1 MSTRFVN
8 IDRETPM
15 LLPVDLREWVS
26 EDHPVHFVLEA
37 VSQLP
42 LQVFKVNVRGT
53 GSEQY
58 PPAMMLALLIYCYL
72 TGRFA
77 SREIEAAA
85 QSDVAV
91 RFLCGNRPGP
101 DHDTICTFRRENETA
116 FSELF
121 TRVLGMAREMGVLKP
136 RGGVSVDGTKMAANA
151 SKHAAVSYGR
161 AQQMLAELEQEV
173 QELMG
178 RAEAADREDR
188 GPALDVPAEL
198 KRRQDRIA
206 RLREARRVI
215 EERFEERKREREAE
229 YEAKLAAHEERKA
242 SGKKPGRPP
251 QPPPAA
257 PKPSDQYN
265 FTDPESR
272 IMKAGNDGHFEQ
284 AFNAQA
290 AVDTEGSLLILGAR
304 VTDHANDKQELAPTV
319 GCVDP
324 AVRKVTQV
332 LADSG
337 FYSEAQVQ
345 EVERDGGPTV
355 YAAVGRTHH
364 HRTLED
370 LVQPPDL
377 PPPAPGAPMAEIM
390 RWRLATEM
398 GRTLYKLRKQTI
410 EPVFGII
417 KEVMGFRRFLLR
429 GRARVS
435 LEWTLVTTA
444 YNLKRL
450 FRLRPRAGMA
460 VAAAAAA

>member
-42 LQVFKVNVRGT
+42 LHVFKVNVRGT

-101 DHDTICTFRRENETA
+101 DHDTICTFRRENAAA

-121 TRVLGMAREMGVLKP
+121 TRVLGMAREMRVLKP
-136 RGGVSVDGTKMAANA
+136 RGGVSVDGTKMPANA

-178 RAEAADREDR
+178 RAEAADLEDR
-188 GPALDVPAEL
+188 GPALDIPAEL
-198 KRRQDRIA
+198 KRRQDRIG
-206 RLREARRVI
+206 RLREAREVI

-229 YEAKLAAHEERKA
+229 YEAKLAAHEEKKA

-272 IMKAGNDGHFEQ
+272 IMKAGNGEHFEQ
-284 AFNAQA
+284 AYNAQA
-290 AVDTEGSLLILGAR
+290 VVDTAGSMLILGAC

-319 GCVDP
+319 ARVDP
-324 AVRKVTQV
+324 AVREVTEV

-337 FYSEAQVQ
+337 FFSEAQVQ

-370 LVQPPDL
+370 LVPPPDL
-377 PPPAPGAPMAEIM
+377 PPPAPGAPMVEIM
-390 RWRLATEM
+390 RWRLATEL
-398 GRTLYKLRKQTI
+398 GRALYKLRKQTV

-460 VAAAAAA
+460 VAAAAAV